1 MKNLP
6 RMNYSFWLILLLVGV
21 ISFGTTG
28 CKSKKKMAEAQAQE
42 ERARMI
48 AKAKTDLLAIL
59 NDAGSMTL
67 EQKEAELGRIKAL
80 NIDDDEI
87 RDLIR
92 QVEEKLA
99 REREELARA
108 EREKAG
114 DVKYS
119 QLENY
124 FSRIVNASSTE
135 AANQVINE
143 ALSNFASPEVPVL
156 IIIYRQGAQ
165 VDYDE
170 PTTIVKYLN
179 YLKDQK
185 KNLNKVENLVIDSN
199 GKISEVEL
207 IRK

>member
-1 MKNLP
+1 
-6 RMNYSFWLILLLVGV
+6 
-21 ISFGTTG
+21 
-28 CKSKKKMAEAQAQE
+28 MAEAQAQE

>member
-1 MKNLP
+1 
-6 RMNYSFWLILLLVGV
+6 MNYSFWLILLLVGV